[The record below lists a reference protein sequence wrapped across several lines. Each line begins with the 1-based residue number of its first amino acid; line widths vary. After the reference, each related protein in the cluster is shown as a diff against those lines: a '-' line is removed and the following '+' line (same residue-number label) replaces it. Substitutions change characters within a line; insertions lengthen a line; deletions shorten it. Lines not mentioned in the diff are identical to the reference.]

1 MFGDIYTEM
10 VSSPD
15 GGLDCA
21 GGMGCGQRKRR
32 NYAHTTY
39 FGHSV
44 GLPQK
49 RMSSCL
55 DVVKERERHYP
66 PPFTIS
72 KVSAAI
78 A

>member
-1 MFGDIYTEM
+1 MYGDDYTEM
-10 VSSPD
+10 VYSLE

-21 GGMGCGQRKRR
+21 RGMGCGQRKRR
-32 NYAHTTY
+32 NYADTTY

-55 DVVKERERHYP
+55 DVP
-66 PPFTIS
+66 S
-72 KVSAAI
+72 
-78 A
+78 